1 MMWELDAVTT
11 TQDTV
16 QTDTLPLNAFTT
28 SILDAPQ
35 SESGLMSEEEIERSI
50 AEIRA
55 AIDKTSN
62 LTR

>member
-11 TQDTV
+11 TQDSV

-28 SILDAPQ
+28 SILDAPGG
-35 SESGLMSEEEIERSI
+35 ESGLMSEEEIERSI